1 MKERNALI
9 DKLEE
14 FINKYYRNLLIK
26 GLLFFSASF
35 TIFFIFF
42 SFLEFLIRFESPFR
56 SILFWLFIVINSIV
70 FYKWIII
77 PLLGFYR
84 IGKSL
89 SHKEAAR
96 VIGLYFSDVQDKLL
110 NILQL
115 QEISQSQN
123 ELIEAS
129 IEQKSEELKSLRFSN
144 AVDYKQ
150 NFKYIKYA
158 AIPILIIASLLI
170 SGNKEVLVDS
180 SERILSFNT
189 EFVEEAPFQF
199 EIQNKSLKVIEGE
212 NLNLEVVLKGQ
223 EIPNEVEIEY
233 DNGKSYFMSSKRKG
247 SFEFELKNLQK
258 SFNFRL
264 KASTFY
270 SDVFLLEVLPK
281 PNIIEFVTLISP
293 PKYLNKEKEK
303 FQNKGNLF
311 IAEGSVVSWELK
323 TKNTTKLSICFQ
335 NDKPI
340 DVKQINEN
348 TFSIKK
354 KISDS
359 QEYKIIANNPFA
371 NGDSL
376 VYNINVVKDKFPNIQ
391 IEEYRDSANSN
402 IRFISGQINDDYG
415 LKKLSFNFRSFEQ
428 ESQWDSRQ
436 LAIDYN
442 LSSQMFSYLINFDS
456 LRVKPG
462 EGVEYYFEVWDN
474 DQINGSKSSRS
485 TKKQY
490 LAPTKEEQEQEI
502 NSQNESLKQKM
513 EQSQKLAAQIQKDL
527 EELKKQ
533 LLKEKEISWE
543 QKNKAKEIVK
553 KQEELKKQIQDI
565 EQQQAQSQQKD
576 NRLNSKS
583 EDLLKKQKQIQQLFE
598 NIMDQEMKD
607 LMDDL
612 NEKMDNIDKEELK
625 NLIDEMQQDDQDVEK
640 ELDRT
645 LELFK
650 QMELEQKLE
659 KNANQL
665 EKLAQKQ
672 KELAQKTLD
681 KKQDTAQINKEQKE
695 IQKEFENIQ
704 NELDQ
709 AQKLNQELENKRDIP
724 DTKSLEQNISQQ
736 MKESLEKLE
745 KNLKKQAAKSQEE
758 AAKEMQEM
766 SQSIQESMAQEEAET
781 VAEDMETLRQILEN
795 LISLSFDQ
803 EELIENLYDVK
814 FNSPIYTQYLRDQNK
829 LIDDAQIIEDSLFA
843 LSKRQ
848 PQVESVINSEIN
860 NMNANMEKALS
871 FMEERKSSEASA
883 KQQFAMTSANNLA
896 LLLSE
901 VLEQMQKQMSKSN
914 PNPSNKMCNKPKS
927 LGGESMKKMKQMQ
940 KALKEQMKSM
950 LQGNKGQKGK
960 NKKGG
965 KQSEKIA
972 KMAAQQEQ
980 IRNRMNEIRN
990 ELSGDQD
997 SKNNIDKVLQEMEK
1011 TQSDIIN
1018 NNITQ
1023 STLLRQEQI
1032 INRLL
1037 EAEKAQLERDKEK
1050 QRESNEWLQNLS
1062 QKLSDPYQEYIKQKK
1077 NQQELL
1083 RTIPPT
1089 LTPFYKNKVNQYF
1102 KNDQQ

>member
-70 FYKWIII
+70 FYKWIVI

-199 EIQNKSLKVIEGE
+199 
-212 NLNLEVVLKGQ
+212 
-223 EIPNEVEIEY
+223 

-247 SFEFELKNLQK
+247 SFDFELKNLQK

-270 SDVFLLEVLPK
+270 SDVFLLKVLPK

-293 PKYLNKEKEK
+293 PKYINKEKEK

-323 TKNTTKLSICFQ
+323 TKNTTKLSMCFQ

-402 IRFISGQINDDYG
+402 IRFISGQISDDYG
-415 LKKLSFNFRSFEQ
+415 LKKLYFNFRSFEQ

-442 LSSQMFSYLINFDS
+442 LYSQMFSYLEMIYKCIGN
-456 LRVKPG
+456 P
-462 EGVEYYFEVWDN
+462 
-474 DQINGSKSSRS
+474 
-485 TKKQY
+485 
-490 LAPTKEEQEQEI
+490 
-502 NSQNESLKQKM
+502 
-513 EQSQKLAAQIQKDL
+513 KL
-527 EELKKQ
+527 
-533 LLKEKEISWE
+533 
-543 QKNKAKEIVK
+543 
-553 KQEELKKQIQDI
+553 
-565 EQQQAQSQQKD
+565 
-576 NRLNSKS
+576 
-583 EDLLKKQKQIQQLFE
+583 F
-598 NIMDQEMKD
+598 
-607 LMDDL
+607 
-612 NEKMDNIDKEELK
+612 
-625 NLIDEMQQDDQDVEK
+625 
-640 ELDRT
+640 
-645 LELFK
+645 
-650 QMELEQKLE
+650 
-659 KNANQL
+659 
-665 EKLAQKQ
+665 
-672 KELAQKTLD
+672 
-681 KKQDTAQINKEQKE
+681 
-695 IQKEFENIQ
+695 
-704 NELDQ
+704 
-709 AQKLNQELENKRDIP
+709 P
-724 DTKSLEQNISQQ
+724 
-736 MKESLEKLE
+736 
-745 KNLKKQAAKSQEE
+745 
-758 AAKEMQEM
+758 
-766 SQSIQESMAQEEAET
+766 
-781 VAEDMETLRQILEN
+781 
-795 LISLSFDQ
+795 
-803 EELIENLYDVK
+803 
-814 FNSPIYTQYLRDQNK
+814 
-829 LIDDAQIIEDSLFA
+829 
-843 LSKRQ
+843 
-848 PQVESVINSEIN
+848 
-860 NMNANMEKALS
+860 
-871 FMEERKSSEASA
+871 
-883 KQQFAMTSANNLA
+883 
-896 LLLSE
+896 
-901 VLEQMQKQMSKSN
+901 
-914 PNPSNKMCNKPKS
+914 
-927 LGGESMKKMKQMQ
+927 
-940 KALKEQMKSM
+940 
-950 LQGNKGQKGK
+950 
-960 NKKGG
+960 
-965 KQSEKIA
+965 
-972 KMAAQQEQ
+972 
-980 IRNRMNEIRN
+980 
-990 ELSGDQD
+990 
-997 SKNNIDKVLQEMEK
+997 
-1011 TQSDIIN
+1011 
-1018 NNITQ
+1018 
-1023 STLLRQEQI
+1023 
-1032 INRLL
+1032 
-1037 EAEKAQLERDKEK
+1037 
-1050 QRESNEWLQNLS
+1050 
-1062 QKLSDPYQEYIKQKK
+1062 
-1077 NQQELL
+1077 
-1083 RTIPPT
+1083 
-1089 LTPFYKNKVNQYF
+1089 
-1102 KNDQQ
+1102 